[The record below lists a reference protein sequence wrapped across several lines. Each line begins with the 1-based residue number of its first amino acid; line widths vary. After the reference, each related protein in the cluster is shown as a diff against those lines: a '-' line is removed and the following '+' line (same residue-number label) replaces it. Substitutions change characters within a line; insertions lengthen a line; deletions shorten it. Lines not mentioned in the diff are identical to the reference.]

1 MKKEMEEAILEYVRL
16 MKDAKTKNAGG
27 DHAQQGN
34 RGALTSGKHM
44 SPIEQVIRKDLM
56 AEGLKGYEVYSGG
69 LNMNLPGW
77 YRPAKN
83 WDLLAVHDGR
93 LIAAIELK
101 SQNSSAGNNFNN
113 RVEESLGSA
122 EDASKAVK
130 NGLIPGVPAP
140 AFAFAMFVTIPDM
153 MRKRRIPSAKFNP
166 DPIFKDTSYWE
177 RYVIFLQRAIA
188 ERLYQ
193 TSWLVFIDTEK
204 MEVTEPCD
212 DFTYEKFI
220 TMLKGQTRVALS

>member
-1 MKKEMEEAILEYVRL
+1 MKQEMENAILEYVRL
-16 MKDAKTKNAGG
+16 MKDAKERNAIGF
-27 DHAQQGN
+27 HAQQGN
-34 RGALTSGKHM
+34 RGALTSGQHM
-44 SPIEQVIRKDLM
+44 TPIEQVIRQELM
-56 AEGLKGYEVYSGG
+56 DEGLTDLEVYSGG

-83 WDLLAVHDGR
+83 WDLLAVHNDQ

-101 SQNSSAGNNFNN
+101 SQNSSPGNNFNN

-140 AFAFAMFVTIPDM
+140 AFAFAMFITIPDI
-153 MRKRRIPSAKFNP
+153 MRPRKIPVAKFDT
-166 DPIFKDTSYWE
+166 DPIFKDTSYLE
-177 RYVIFLQRAIA
+177 RYVIFLKRAIA

-193 TSWLVFIDTEK
+193 TSWLVFIDTENMK
-204 MEVTEPCD
+204 VYEPCE

-220 TMLKGQTRVALS
+220 TLLRGQTRAALS

>member
-1 MKKEMEEAILEYVRL
+1 MRADMQQAIFDYVQSMR
-16 MKDAKTKNAGG
+16 DAKAKNASGE
-27 DHAQQGN
+27 HAQQGN

-44 SPIEQVIRKDLM
+44 SSIEQIIRQDLM
-56 AEGLKGYEVYSGG
+56 NEGLQEKEVYSGG

-83 WDLLAVHDGR
+83 WDLLAVHNNR

-130 NGLIPGVPAP
+130 YGLIPGVPAP

-153 MRKRRIPSAKFNP
+153 MTERKIPNAKFP
-166 DPIFKDTSYWE
+166 TDPVFDKTSYWD
-177 RYVIFLQRAIA
+177 RYVIFLRRAIA

-193 TSWLVFIDTEK
+193 TSWLVFIDTK
-204 MEVTEPCD
+204 NMTISEPCS

-220 TMLKGQTRVALS
+220 NVLKGQVRSALA